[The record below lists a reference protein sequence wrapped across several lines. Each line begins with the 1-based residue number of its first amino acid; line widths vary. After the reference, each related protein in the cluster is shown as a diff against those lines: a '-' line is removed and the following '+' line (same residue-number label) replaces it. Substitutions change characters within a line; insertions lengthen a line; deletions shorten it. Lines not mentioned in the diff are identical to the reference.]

1 MCRGPLFGTGLT
13 NGEEGP
19 LQGCAEQGPEAW
31 VWNRRERPV
40 AVICPGRG
48 KAQPAVGGQRVVC
61 GGRAADRSGF
71 GLGGLGWN
79 LEVCRAFGGEAVL
92 REDPRL
98 STVWALEMGVSV
110 LGMGGAL
117 LSPGPSVGPPALL
130 EA

>member
-1 MCRGPLFGTGLT
+1 M
-13 NGEEGP
+13 ES
-19 LQGCAEQGPEAW
+19 A
-31 VWNRRERPV
+31 
-40 AVICPGRG
+40 G
-48 KAQPAVGGQRVVC
+48 KAR
-61 GGRAADRSGF
+61 GRHLPGSWEGTACRWWTAGCLWGTRCWHRSGF

-117 LSPGPSVGPPALL
+117 LSPGPSVGAPALL